1 MMRWRAGV
9 LGRRA
14 AARGDENIDYMVT
27 RGRLECRERRMARA
41 GLDGDGGQPAA
52 GLLSGMQRTVQIAT
66 AAAGERSGI
75 YPLRERRSLFW
86 PASGAGGVETSSVTG
101 ASSPSASRLLR
112 RPSPAGPPDWRESSG
127 CLAIARADGPRSG

>member
-14 AARGDENIDYMVT
+14 AARGDESIDYMVT

-52 GLLSGMQRTVQIAT
+52 GLLSGMQRTVQIAPQQLL
-66 AAAGERSGI
+66 ANVPGSIRSG
-75 YPLRERRSLFW
+75 S
-86 PASGAGGVETSSVTG
+86 AGHCS
-101 ASSPSASRLLR
+101 
-112 RPSPAGPPDWRESSG
+112 GPP
-127 CLAIARADGPRSG
+127 RALEVSKPAV